1 MLGLCPGRAA
11 AGRACTGLTLDKID
25 HLINI
30 YRVEDAV
37 TRTIT
42 RVIPKID
49 PESRLDPVRSQ
60 KSMLTLGIPQR
71 LRSNPNKFSAYRPR
85 SSSFTPASAKKNGAT
100 GRMTALAKLS
110 SYSAGS

>member
-30 YRVEDAV
+30 YRVEGAV

>member
-1 MLGLCPGRAA
+1 MLGLCPGRGAA
-11 AGRACTGLTLDKID
+11 SRACTGLTLDKIN

-30 YRVEDAV
+30 YRGAGVL

-42 RVIPKID
+42 RIIPKID
-49 PESRLDPVRSQ
+49 PEPRLDPVRSQ

-71 LRSNPNKFSAYRPR
+71 LRSNPNNFSAYRPR

-100 GRMTALAKLS
+100 GRMTALPKRS
-110 SYSAGS
+110 DHSAGS

>member
-1 MLGLCPGRAA
+1 MLGLCPGRGAA
-11 AGRACTGLTLDKID
+11 SRACTGLTLDKID

-30 YRVEDAV
+30 YWVEGAV

-60 KSMLTLGIPQR
+60 KLMSSLGIPQR
-71 LRSNPNKFSAYRPR
+71 LGSKPNNFSAYLPHLLHLPR
-85 SSSFTPASAKKNGAT
+85 LLRQKNGAT
-100 GRMTALAKLS
+100 GRMTAPAKLS
-110 SYSAGS
+110 RYSAGS